1 RYWLY
6 QKFGE
11 KILKVKKDGSFL
23 LHPKAPCFCPF
34 SIPIHGRPNSITE
47 VTKELVCSASG
58 SDSEE
63 KAMG

>member
-1 RYWLY
+1 L
-6 QKFGE
+6 
-11 KILKVKKDGSFL
+11 KIKKDGSFL
-23 LHPKAPCFCPF
+23 LHPKTPCFCPF